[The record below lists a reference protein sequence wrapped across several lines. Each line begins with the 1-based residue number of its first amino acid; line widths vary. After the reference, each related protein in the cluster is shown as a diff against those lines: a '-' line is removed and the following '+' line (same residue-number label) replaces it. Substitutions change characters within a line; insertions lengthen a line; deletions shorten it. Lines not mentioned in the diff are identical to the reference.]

1 MSAFPIK
8 MCTHTAPATHTD
20 DAGLA
25 LPPATIS
32 GAVAAKHGNS
42 VGTVKTKY
50 LLKIR
55 ISLQRI

>member
-8 MCTHTAPATHTD
+8 MCTHTAPAAHTD

-50 LLKIR
+50 
-55 ISLQRI
+55 